1 MVRYSVERDA
11 SHVSL
16 HIVGHA
22 SEYGAA
28 RGNNLVCAAVS
39 TVADMVCEGCLYYDP
54 DTAFMEADGELFVSC
69 RTMPETVGIM
79 TAAMLEMERIKE
91 NYPDCFKKGE
101 SL

>member
-1 MVRYSVERDA
+1 MVRYSIEHNKARM
-11 SHVSL
+11 SL

-39 TVADMVCEGCLYYDP
+39 TVADMVCMGCLHYDP
-54 DTAFMEADGELFVSC
+54 DTVFMETDGELSVSC

-79 TAAMLEMERIKE
+79 TAAEMELSRIKE
-91 NYPDCFKKGE
+91 HYPACFEKGE
-101 SL
+101 NL